1 MDFYQGEVDSG
12 GSFDSGIHAAVSRL
26 LVSPWFLFRVESD
39 SPDVPAGSAHRV
51 SDFELASRL
60 SFFLWSSIPDEELL
74 TLAEEGRLSDATV
87 LGAQVERM
95 IADERSDALV
105 RNFTGQWLQLR
116 NLEQRV
122 RPDLLMFPDFDGNLR
137 EAFRRET
144 EMLFAEVLRTGRSVH
159 ELLTANYTFVNE
171 RLARHYEI
179 PGIYGVRFRRVD
191 VADPNRWGLLGH
203 GSFLSL
209 TSGSSQTSPI
219 LRGKFI
225 NAEFMNN
232 PPPAPP
238 DDVPA
243 LEESAPKDRPSTV
256 REQLEL
262 HRANSQCAVCHK
274 IIDPPGFALE
284 NFDVDGKWRDATR
297 EGLPIDSEGVL
308 ADGSIVD
315 GPAALREA
323 LIARPKVFAGTVA
336 EKMLIYA
343 LGRGLTPADQ
353 PIVRQI
359 LRNAAEKNY
368 SLESI
373 VMGIVDSY
381 PFQMR
386 MNTPVPDAVVIS
398 ANTRD

>member
-1 MDFYQGEVDSG
+1 
-12 GSFDSGIHAAVSRL
+12 
-26 LVSPWFLFRVESD
+26 
-39 SPDVPAGSAHRV
+39 
-51 SDFELASRL
+51 
-60 SFFLWSSIPDEELL
+60 
-74 TLAEEGRLSDATV
+74 
-87 LGAQVERM
+87 
-95 IADERSDALV
+95 
-105 RNFTGQWLQLR
+105 
-116 NLEQRV
+116 
-122 RPDLLMFPDFDGNLR
+122 
-137 EAFRRET
+137 
-144 EMLFAEVLRTGRSVH
+144 MLFGEVLRMGRSVH
-159 ELLTANYTFVNE
+159 ELMTANYTFVNE
-171 RLARHYEI
+171 RLARHYGI
-179 PGIYGVRFRRVD
+179 PGVYGVRFRRVD

-238 DDVPA
+238 DNVPA

-262 HRANSQCAVCHK
+262 HRANAQCAVCHK

-284 NFDVDGKWRDATR
+284 NFDVDGKWRDKTR

-308 ADGSIVD
+308 ANGTVVN

-323 LIARPKVFAGTVA
+323 LIARPKIFAGTVT

-359 LRNAAEKNY
+359 LRNAAENNY
-368 SLESI
+368 SLQSI

-398 ANTRD
+398 ANTRN